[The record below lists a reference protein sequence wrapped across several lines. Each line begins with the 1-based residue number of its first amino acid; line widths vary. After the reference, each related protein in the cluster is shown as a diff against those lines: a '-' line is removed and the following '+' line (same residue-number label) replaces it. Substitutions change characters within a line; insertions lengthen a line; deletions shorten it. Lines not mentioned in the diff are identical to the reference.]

1 MTKLELL
8 TVLRSVKLALKKG
21 GKEEVEQLIDELI
34 KDAEGDKKSSSTE

>member
-34 KDAEGDKKSSSTE
+34 RDAEGDKKAVQSD